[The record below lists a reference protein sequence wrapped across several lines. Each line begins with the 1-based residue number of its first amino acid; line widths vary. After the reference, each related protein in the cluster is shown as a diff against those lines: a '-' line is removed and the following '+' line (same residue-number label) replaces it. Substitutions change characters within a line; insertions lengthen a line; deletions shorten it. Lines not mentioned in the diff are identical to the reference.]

1 MKETWNYERLSNL
14 QLLIS
19 GDDNNNNSGPVSEYC
34 KWNQS
39 VHWYMLKADGIGE
52 SSNNNNK
59 KQTKIIA
66 LNRYTKGENWNGNQ
80 ATTAKRN

>member
-39 VHWYMLKADGIGE
+39 ADWYKLKADGIGE
-52 SSNNNNK
+52 LLNNR
-59 KQTKIIA
+59 KQQQQKTDKINSI
-66 LNRYTKGENWNGNQ
+66 EPI
-80 ATTAKRN
+80 

>member
-1 MKETWNYERLSNL
+1 METTTVTEKKNNTEAKSNKMKETWNYERLSNL

-39 VHWYMLKADGIGE
+39 ADWYKPKADGIGE
-52 SSNNNNK
+52 SSN
-59 KQTKIIA
+59 
-66 LNRYTKGENWNGNQ
+66 R
-80 ATTAKRN
+80 

>member
-19 GDDNNNNSGPVSEYC
+19 GDDNNNNSGSVSEYC

-39 VHWYMLKADGIGE
+39 ADWYKPKVDGIGE
-52 SSNNNNK
+52 S
-59 KQTKIIA
+59 
-66 LNRYTKGENWNGNQ
+66 LYR
-80 ATTAKRN
+80 